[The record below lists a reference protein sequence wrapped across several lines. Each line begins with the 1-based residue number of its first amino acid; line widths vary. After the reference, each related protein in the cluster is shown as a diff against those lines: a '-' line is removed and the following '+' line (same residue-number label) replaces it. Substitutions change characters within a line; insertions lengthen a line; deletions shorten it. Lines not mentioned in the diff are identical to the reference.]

1 MIRIAICEDEKETQ
15 SLIENY
21 LHNILKNINIE
32 YEIQKYSL
40 GEELLE
46 SNLKRNRYI
55 TFRYTNGTN

>member
-32 YEIQKYSL
+32 YEI
-40 GEELLE
+40 
-46 SNLKRNRYI
+46 
-55 TFRYTNGTN
+55 